1 MNDDE
6 PDREAPTPK
15 VSGSLQRG
23 PVFAGHAAQ
32 IAQALE
38 DAAVRARTE
47 AAHSR
52 QIWTGKLDIRRA
64 KQLDG
69 YASQLWRL
77 AVQLRLMHSRFSG
90 WEELDPG
97 NDARL
102 DAVMRLRSLE
112 SEATELL
119 GLFWQAEAM

>member
-64 KQLDG
+64 KALDEH
-69 YASQLWRL
+69 ARAMWKLSSQLRVL
-77 AVQLRLMHSRFSG
+77 HSRFCS
-90 WEELDPG
+90 WDEVDPG

-102 DAVMRLRSLE
+102 EAVMRLRSLE
-112 SEATELL
+112 SEAQELL
-119 GLFWQAEAM
+119 GRL